1 MFSSQ
6 FQGRGDGCERFTNGL
21 NFDFK
26 AMAESTCPDPCSKT
40 GEEDG
45 LVQWGF
51 SAEIWG
57 GVACFGVGAPMLPI
71 LLLRFGSLMSDSIGN
86 SSPRKQEIT
95 RQLSFFGTV
104 NSVQDLFCGKG

>member
-1 MFSSQ
+1 
-6 FQGRGDGCERFTNGL
+6 
-21 NFDFK
+21 
-26 AMAESTCPDPCSKT
+26 MAESTCPAPSSKI

-45 LVQWGF
+45 LVQRGF
-51 SAEIWG
+51 TAEVWSGI
-57 GVACFGVGAPMLPI
+57 AQFGVGAPVLPI